1 MKAVVHIL
9 GARPNFIKAAPLIK
23 RIQKERLR
31 NIVIHTGQHFDYN
44 MSQQFFDELGI
55 PKIDYNLGISGGSHT
70 EQIAKIMIACQKLL
84 KQINP
89 DLVFVYG
96 DVNSS
101 LAAALVSKKLDLKL
115 AHIESGLRSFDRSM
129 PEEVNRIIIDAIS
142 DLHFVTCKD
151 ALVNLQNEGIK
162 SNNSYFVGNT
172 MIDALVEF
180 NAKFDDSQV
189 IKSLGLIEKEYALIT
204 LHRPSNVDNKIELK
218 ALMNVL
224 INSLFDDDIIS
235 ENNQDKVIFK
245 I

>member
-9 GARPNFIKAAPLIK
+9 GTRPNFIKAAPLIK

-44 MSQQFFDELGI
+44 MSQQFLDELGI
-55 PKIDYNLGISGGSHT
+55 SKIDYNLGISGGSHT
-70 EQIAKIMIACQKLL
+70 EQIAKIMIACQKIL

-115 AHIESGLRSFDRSM
+115 AHIESGLRSFDRGM

-142 DLHFVTCKD
+142 DF
-151 ALVNLQNEGIK
+151 IK
-162 SNNSYFVGNT
+162 KGA
-172 MIDALVEF
+172 I
-180 NAKFDDSQV
+180 
-189 IKSLGLIEKEYALIT
+189 
-204 LHRPSNVDNKIELK
+204 
-218 ALMNVL
+218 
-224 INSLFDDDIIS
+224 
-235 ENNQDKVIFK
+235 
-245 I
+245 